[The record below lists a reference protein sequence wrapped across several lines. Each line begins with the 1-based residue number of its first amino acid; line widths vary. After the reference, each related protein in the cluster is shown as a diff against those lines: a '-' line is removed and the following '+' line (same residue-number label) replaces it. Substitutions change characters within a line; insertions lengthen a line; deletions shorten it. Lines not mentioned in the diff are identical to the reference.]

1 MNEFKVNDIKDLE
14 SLNSEN
20 KKILIVKLLESE
32 NFKRLEFLESRNLI
46 DLRKFSME
54 YKIKKWDEVMPEKV
68 SRKISINI
76 GDKQIFIDLN
86 QEQDITIIRVNG
98 HNWTHTNFFC
108 L

>member
-1 MNEFKVNDIKDLE
+1 
-14 SLNSEN
+14 
-20 KKILIVKLLESE
+20 
-32 NFKRLEFLESRNLI
+32 
-46 DLRKFSME
+46 
-54 YKIKKWDEVMPEKV
+54 MPEKV